1 MPAAAAEMPARAAQT
16 LSSNTCLLLLQPP
29 EAASLPTHYR
39 VPMTYTN
46 STRTLTF
53 GAKLSLIAPT
63 SCPGVQ
69 NTDTYSYTGSVVI
82 GEPLKVTPAAS

>member
-1 MPAAAAEMPARAAQT
+1 MPAAAAEMPALAAQT

-69 NTDTYSYTGSVVI
+69 ITDTYSYTGSVVI